1 MCAVL
6 FYCVVFLLMSRAVK
20 GISSR
25 RSRWK
30 GTFSA
35 GLLTTS
41 PGYFLCSTLSV
52 EQDLLNESAKYDTD

>member
-6 FYCVVFLLMSRAVK
+6 FYCVVFLLMGRAVK

-35 GLLTTS
+35 GLLNQS
-41 PGYFLCSTLSV
+41 WLFPVLCAVGRKGSV
-52 EQDLLNESAKYDTD
+52 E